1 MAAVNRSRSLFLT
14 LVMLLASLAPLA
26 AAEEDPEQPETINSI
41 AYGLEGFDPSTMG
54 KSYLYAGED
63 GESIYSI

>member
-14 LVMLLASLAPLA
+14 LVMLLASLAPFA
-26 AAEEDPEQPETINSI
+26 AAEEAPEQPETINSI

-54 KSYLYAGED
+54 
-63 GESIYSI
+63 